1 MGVLFF
7 FRNYKFVDKLKTG
20 KILYLYIIVPFIIFQ
35 IATSKLGTYLL
46 PFYPVA
52 AIIVAVNTD
61 IKLVQKIAALFLVIL
76 GVGFCAVPFMV
87 DYAKPYMV
95 FLIIFGVIYSV
106 LALFLISRGG
116 LLRDSFV
123 KSFSMMLLLATL
135 GVYSFIPFVEA
146 NVKGYRM
153 ISEDIKSYNAD
164 KNLNVLIYRTF
175 TPSISFFYL
184 NDVKPIAFDRHR
196 ETQFQQYDEYKD
208 FLIETDDELKAFIS
222 NNKELILYSRNNGH
236 LDFEK
241 KTGYVC
247 EEVSLRGG
255 NKRVSHCKSP

>member
-1 MGVLFF
+1 MFYF

-106 LALFLISRGG
+106 LALFLISRG

-123 KSFSMMLLLATL
+123 KSFFYDASAGNTR
-135 GVYSFIPFVEA
+135 S
-146 NVKGYRM
+146 
-153 ISEDIKSYNAD
+153 
-164 KNLNVLIYRTF
+164 VLIYPFR
-175 TPSISFFYL
+175 
-184 NDVKPIAFDRHR
+184 
-196 ETQFQQYDEYKD
+196 
-208 FLIETDDELKAFIS
+208 
-222 NNKELILYSRNNGH
+222 
-236 LDFEK
+236 
-241 KTGYVC
+241 
-247 EEVSLRGG
+247 
-255 NKRVSHCKSP
+255 